1 MQPSRTPNAVK
12 QWPPP
17 PFHLFPRPPP
27 SPPSPPKPP
36 TTPMTPRLNRETSRT
51 GHGRE
56 AQAYVFRHLAA
67 PDSARP
73 TDRETRAGRTP
84 QPNYNPSLTH
94 ITHASQEVVRPYVK
108 TKQTHKRATTRQ
120 REKRAQQNGTR
131 ARGAQVLRICRPFHI
146 RGRVYLNRAAPFAA
160 ARPAHN
166 LQLRRY
172 TLLTEKRAAYFKK

>member
-146 RGRVYLNRAAPFAA
+146 RGRVYLKTGRHHS
-160 ARPAHN
+160 RPRGPPTTCN
-166 LQLRRY
+166 YGFTLY
-172 TLLTEKRAAYFKK
+172 TLQRNAQPKK